1 MTLLAGHGLS
11 IGLPGGWEGRI
22 YVADLPAP
30 AVNMPVLHA
39 TDLGLTSQRSTFAP
53 EIAARAGGTGTLVAL
68 AEFESRLANVGLY
81 ERKTLGLPIRR
92 QDLHANA
99 LQVPVPELEG
109 HQRFCS
115 LGDRAFALYL
125 VVGTGPGLGERL
137 DRVNEMLGT
146 LEVRPLGGS
155 G

>member
-1 MTLLAGHGLS
+1 M
-11 IGLPGGWEGRI
+11 
-22 YVADLPAP
+22 
-30 AVNMPVLHA
+30 
-39 TDLGLTSQRSTFAP
+39 
-53 EIAARAGGTGTLVAL
+53 AL

-81 ERKTLGLPIRR
+81 ERTTLGLPIRS

-125 VVGTGPGLGERL
+125 VVGTGPGLTERL

-146 LEVRPLGGS
+146 IEVRPLGES
-155 G
+155 R